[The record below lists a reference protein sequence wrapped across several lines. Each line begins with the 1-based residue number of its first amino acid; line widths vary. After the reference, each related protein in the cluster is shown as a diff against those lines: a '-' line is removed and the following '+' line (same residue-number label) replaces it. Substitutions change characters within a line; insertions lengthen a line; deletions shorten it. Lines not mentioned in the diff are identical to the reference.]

1 MDNHALYNLLDD
13 IVTLILLIYVLNWL
27 NVRQQTFQGHY
38 KRTISLSLSHHTNK
52 TEVYPDFQ
60 YCYSETKLAPEQY
73 CYSETL
79 LSEDCYSE
87 A

>member
-38 KRTISLSLSHHTNK
+38 KRTIKHTFVLMFSLSPITLI
-52 TEVYPDFQ
+52 
-60 YCYSETKLAPEQY
+60 KLKFTQIFNIVIVKLH
-73 CYSETL
+73 CIVKQN
-79 LSEDCYSE
+79 
-87 A
+87 